1 MVHRPQ
7 LAMEEKKAA
16 EIWARG
22 GRNAGLCEDLRSCV
36 PGADK
41 QSCGLNPGVQGRA
54 VGPGS
59 ALTSYVTA
67 KDPTHLSLSFL
78 TSKMNVQIRILPPP
92 CLEERKQS

>member
-7 LAMEEKKAA
+7 LAMEEEKAGKMQ
-16 EIWARG
+16 RL
-22 GRNAGLCEDLRSCV
+22 REDFRSCV

-67 KDPTHLSLSFL
+67 KDPTRPSLSFL